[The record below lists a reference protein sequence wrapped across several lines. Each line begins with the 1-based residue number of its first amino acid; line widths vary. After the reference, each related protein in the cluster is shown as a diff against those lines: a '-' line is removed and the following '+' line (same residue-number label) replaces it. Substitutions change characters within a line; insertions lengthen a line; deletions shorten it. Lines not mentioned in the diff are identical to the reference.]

1 MKKEKPSPK
10 KDCALDHHHEQYDDH
25 IEKVNDIESDP
36 KKISLASQV
45 VTSDV
50 SDFGKFVDSGTQNQ
64 SEKVTPRTLENEN

>member
-1 MKKEKPSPK
+1 MNK
-10 KDCALDHHHEQYDDH
+10 YDDH